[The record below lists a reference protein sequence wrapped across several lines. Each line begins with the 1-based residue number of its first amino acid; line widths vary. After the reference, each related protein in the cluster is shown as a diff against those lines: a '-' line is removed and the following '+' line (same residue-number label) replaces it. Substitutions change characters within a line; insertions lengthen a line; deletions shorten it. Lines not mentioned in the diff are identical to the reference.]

1 MRRREFITLLALKP
15 GGNVTYLNEA
25 EATKIGAGNDA
36 GADRPWELWKRQAL
50 ARQQR

>member
-1 MRRREFITLLALKP
+1 MRIQSEALKL

-25 EATKIGAGNDA
+25 ETRNIGAGNDA
-36 GADRPWELWKRQAL
+36 GADRPWELWTSQAP

>member
-1 MRRREFITLLALKP
+1 LLALKL

-36 GADRPWELWKRQAL
+36 GADRPWALCKSQAL